1 VLIDTASK
9 EPVSSVTIVL
19 ARKEKGKD
27 KCTIDSSLTGVS
39 NARGEVHIP
48 DVMPGEYVVFQ
59 SPSGTIHPQL
69 KGMVVTWSGSASG
82 YNFSF
87 GAVSVKKGKLAITS
101 KGDLGIINGYM
112 EGTAVYGGGGAL
124 GINTTKEGS
133 LLTVRAP
140 SAGTAPVKMEINSDK
155 PSSSKGSTASDS
167 ASTSTA
173 PPEVP
178 ARPQNCASGLHF
190 VPGRGCVVDVQPSP
204 TVPDDFQDRGDTIF
218 QRSTRLLW
226 QKVLV
231 HLMRWEEARS
241 FCAGLRGG
249 PWRLPTKEELLA
261 LHKSGL
267 VKVRDRDVSWATS
280 DSGTPW
286 LAYFDGG
293 GSIAAVS
300 SMGNVRCVR

>member
-1 VLIDTASK
+1 M
-9 EPVSSVTIVL
+9 L
-19 ARKEKGKD
+19 APREKGKD
-27 KCTIDSSLTGVS
+27 KCTIDPSLTGVS
-39 NARGEVHIP
+39 NDRGEVHISN
-48 DVMPGEYVVFQ
+48 VKPGEYVVFQ

-69 KGMVVTWSGSASG
+69 KGMVVTWGGSASG

-87 GAVSVKKGKLAITS
+87 GAVQVKKGKLAITS

-112 EGTAVYGGGGAL
+112 EGTAVYGGGGTL
-124 GINTTKEGS
+124 GISTTGEGA

-140 SAGTAPVKMEINSDK
+140 SAGTAPVKIEINTDK
-155 PSSSKGSTASDS
+155 PSASKGSTASNS

-178 ARPQNCASGLHF
+178 ARAQTCAKGLHF
-190 VPGRGCVVDVQPSP
+190 VAGRGCVIDVALSP
-204 TVPDDFQDRGDTIF
+204 AVSGDFEDRGETIF
-218 QRSTRLLW
+218 QRSTRLVW

-231 HLMRWEEARS
+231 HLMQWEEARS
-241 FCAGLRGG
+241 YCAGLPGG

-267 VKVRDRDVSWATS
+267 VKVRDRDVCWATS
-280 DSGTPW
+280 DHGTPW

-293 GSIAAVS
+293 GSIANVS